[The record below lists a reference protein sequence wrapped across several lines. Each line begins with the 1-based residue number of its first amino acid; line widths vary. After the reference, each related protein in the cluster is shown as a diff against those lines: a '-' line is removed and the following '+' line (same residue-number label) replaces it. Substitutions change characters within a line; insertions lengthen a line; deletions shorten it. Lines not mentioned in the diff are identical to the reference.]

1 MLYEMLEKVENAGLL
16 ANLLALQDLLSI
28 KPVVDSKRIE
38 EIQIFLNENSLEDSG
53 KMKVKVKLMNPVFAG
68 NIINYRVYQDN
79 DSWQLRAMMKGRKV
93 AEGTI
98 SRR

>member
-1 MLYEMLEKVENAGLL
+1 
-16 ANLLALQDLLSI
+16 
-28 KPVVDSKRIE
+28 
-38 EIQIFLNENSLEDSG
+38 
-53 KMKVKVKLMNPVFAG
+53 MKVKVKLMNPVFAG
-68 NIINYRVYQDN
+68 NIVNYRVYQDN